1 MDRLT
6 KAAMK
11 ALWSMYDEKNDPPKS
26 WTKVSTQFEL
36 DGKKY
41 KVEATVK
48 DGTDSP
54 IATKINVAEL
64 KVK

>member
-1 MDRLT
+1 MDKLT

-11 ALWSMYDEKNDPPKS
+11 ALWEMYDKKNTPPQN

-36 DGKKY
+36 EGKKY